1 MAFCTCLKSKKNV
14 ARFEVSQLQTWNL
27 SFFPSFFLKCFSH
40 FLNFASCNE
49 KQYLVQATSP
59 LFGYIAIDVYIL
71 LVIYTRRGRTG
82 VLRGE
87 NQTPNQG
94 TTRVECCFKHWNLP
108 LLSLLKSFRILILYC
123 ICMFPIK
130 VATELCNG
138 HSWSSSAL
146 YHCAC
151 QQTWNVAKWQKKKIE
166 HNNFFPKCNWMI
178 YSLFLPTTSLIWGT
192 KMVGLSLKIKWIA
205 FVPLKIITKW

>member
-1 MAFCTCLKSKKNV
+1 MCIYSWL
-14 ARFEVSQLQTWNL
+14 
-27 SFFPSFFLKCFSH
+27 FL
-40 FLNFASCNE
+40 
-49 KQYLVQATSP
+49 
-59 LFGYIAIDVYIL
+59 
-71 LVIYTRRGRTG
+71 YTRRGRTG

-94 TTRVECCFKHWNLP
+94 TTRVECCFKQWNLP
-108 LLSLLKSFRILILYC
+108 LLSLLKSFRILILCC

-151 QQTWNVAKWQKKKIE
+151 QQTWNVAKWQKKKNRIYI
-166 HNNFFPKCNWMI
+166 FFQNV
-178 YSLFLPTTSLIWGT
+178 TTWYI
-192 KMVGLSLKIKWIA
+192 LSLS
-205 FVPLKIITKW
+205 LTHIIDMRHKNGRPELENQVDCFCVS